1 MRACPDKEPMLHGLL
16 DGELDAAN
24 AVALESHLKSCPGC
38 SAELQH
44 LAALGRL
51 VRAHGVAYAAP
62 AGLADRIEAS
72 ISGGGGATAAP
83 RRLGALAPWGLSGAL
98 AAVAASLAL
107 LLVNPGAHERAIED
121 EVIAGQ
127 IRSLQAGH
135 LVDVATSDRHT
146 VKPWFNGKVDFA
158 PPVVDLAA
166 QGFPLAGG
174 RLDYLHGRS
183 VAALVY
189 RRRAHVINL
198 FVWPSH
204 PGETLSGRASRN
216 GYNVAYWTS
225 GGLEFWAV
233 SDVDG
238 ADLQRFAQAY
248 RGQAS
253 PV

>member
-1 MRACPDKEPMLHGLL
+1 MSACPDKEPMLHGLL

-24 AVALESHLKSCPGC
+24 ALDIEAHLNTCAGCAGELERLGALS
-38 SAELQH
+38 
-44 LAALGRL
+44 RL
-51 VRAHGVAYAAP
+51 VRAPGVAHAAP
-62 AGLADRIEAS
+62 PGLAERIEAAVQA
-72 ISGGGGATAAP
+72 SGRPAP
-83 RRLGALAPWGLSGAL
+83 RPARIAGLAPWGLSGAF
-98 AAVAASLAL
+98 AAVAAGLAL
-107 LLVNPGAHERAIED
+107 VMINPAGHLAAIED

-135 LVDVATSDRHT
+135 LTDVATSDRHT

-166 QGFPLAGG
+166 QGYPLAGG
-174 RLDYLHGRS
+174 RLDYLHGRA

-198 FVWPSH
+198 FVWPSR
-204 PGETLSGRASRN
+204 PGEALSGRAEKN
-216 GYNVAYWTS
+216 GYGVAYWTA

-238 ADLQRFAQAY
+238 ADLQRFVQAY
-248 RGQAS
+248 RRQTE